1 MFQDRRADRHSVA
14 HLLRYDVAPQQS
26 ADILGGWHKGS
37 FFSVN
42 DNRKG

>member
-14 HLLRYDVAPQQS
+14 RPLRYDVAPQRCV
-26 ADILGGWHKGS
+26 DILEGWHKGS

-42 DNRKG
+42 EKRKG